1 MKRTRITAVT
11 LFGVALLALAAQP
24 AAAAES
30 TTDRLISNL
39 NQELLFVA
47 VPITLLVEG
56 ILIYTVVRF
65 KDNDDPKP
73 TRENRRLEITWTIA
87 TAIILLFVGVGA
99 YNVMG
104 ADDVITPTEVDPGPE
119 DEQINVTAQKY
130 YWTFEY
136 EKHNVTVDSNQGQL
150 VLPANQTVYLEI
162 GTADWLHAFHVPD
175 LGLKQDAVPGQQHVL
190 QTEATNPGNTYQ
202 GYCAEYCGQ
211 GHSQMM
217 FEVRVVS
224 QEEFEAWIQEQ
235 QEDSD
240 TEAANQTAY

>member
-1 MKRTRITAVT
+1 MT

-30 TTDRLISNL
+30 TTDELISSL
-39 NQELLFVA
+39 NQELLYVA

-65 KDNDDPKP
+65 RNNDEAKP

-87 TAIILLFVGVGA
+87 TAMILLFVGVGA

-104 ADDVITPTEVDPGPE
+104 SGDVIATEQIEP
-119 DEQINVTAQKY
+119 DENDEVINVTAERYK
-130 YWTFEY
+130 WTFEY
-136 EKHNVTVDSNQGQL
+136 ERHDVAISSSPGPDVSEGPL
-150 VLPANQTVYLEI
+150 LIPANEKVYLRI
-162 GTADWLHAFHVPD
+162 GTKDWLHAFHVPE
-175 LGLKQDAVPGQQHVL
+175 LGLKQDAVPGQQHIIR
-190 QTEATNPGNTYQ
+190 TEATNPGNTYQ

-217 FEVRVVS
+217 FEVEVVS
-224 QEEFEAWIQEQ
+224 QEEFEERMAEY
-235 QEDSD
+235 ESGGN
-240 TEAANQTAY
+240 ESSGNESVAA

>member
-1 MKRTRITAVT
+1 MKRKRIAAVA
-11 LFGVALLALAAQP
+11 LFGVALLAMAAEPVAAQ
-24 AAAAES
+24 ES

-65 KDNDDPKP
+65 TNNDEPKP

-87 TAIILLFVGVGA
+87 TAVILLFVGVGA

-104 ADDVITPTEVDPGPE
+104 AQDVITTDQAEPQPE
-119 DEQINVTAQKY
+119 DTEINVTAQKY

-136 EKHNVTVDSNQGQL
+136 EGENVTVNSNQGQL
-150 VLPANQTVYLEI
+150 VIPANEKVYFEI

-175 LGLKQDAVPGQQHVL
+175 LGLKQDAVPGQQNVIR
-190 QTEATNPGNTYQ
+190 TEATNPGNTYQ

-211 GHSQMM
+211 GHSRML
-217 FEVRVVS
+217 FEVQVVT
-224 QEEFEAWIQEQ
+224 QEEFEQWLEEQ
-235 QEDSD
+235 RSEDS
-240 TEAANQTAY
+240 

>member
-1 MKRTRITAVT
+1 MKRKRIAAVA
-11 LFGVALLALAAQP
+11 LFGVALLAMAAEPVAAQ
-24 AAAAES
+24 ES

-65 KDNDDPKP
+65 TNNDEPKP

-87 TAIILLFVGVGA
+87 TAVILLFVGVGA

-104 ADDVITPTEVDPGPE
+104 AQDVITTDQAEPQPE
-119 DEQINVTAQKY
+119 DTEINVTAQKY

-136 EKHNVTVDSNQGQL
+136 EDENVIVDSNQGQL
-150 VLPANQTVYLEI
+150 VIPANEKVYFEI

-175 LGLKQDAVPGQQHVL
+175 LGLKQDAVPGQQNVIR
-190 QTEATNPGNTYQ
+190 TEATNPGNTYQ

-211 GHSQMM
+211 GHSRML
-217 FEVRVVS
+217 FEVQVVT
-224 QEEFEAWIQEQ
+224 QEEFEQWLEEQ
-235 QEDSD
+235 RSEDS
-240 TEAANQTAY
+240 

>member
-1 MKRTRITAVT
+1 MKRTRIAAVT

-30 TTDRLISNL
+30 TTDRLISDL

-65 KDNDDPKP
+65 KDNDEPQP

-87 TAIILLFVGVGA
+87 TAVILLFVGVGA
-99 YNVMG
+99 YNVM
-104 ADDVITPTEVDPGPE
+104 ASPDVIAADQVEPEPE
-119 DEQINVTAQKY
+119 DEQINVTAQRY
-130 YWTFEY
+130 FWTFEY
-136 EKHNVTVDSNQGQL
+136 EQHNVTVNSNQGQL
-150 VLPANQTVYLEI
+150 VIPANEPVYFEI

-190 QTEATNPGNTYQ
+190 RTEATNPGNTYQ
-202 GYCAEYCGQ
+202 GYCAEYCGE
-211 GHSQMM
+211 GHSQML
-217 FEVRVVS
+217 FEVRVVT
-224 QEEFEAWIQEQ
+224 QDEFESWIQEQ
-235 QEDSD
+235 QENSD
-240 TEAANQTAY
+240 NESANQTAY

>member
-1 MKRTRITAVT
+1 MKRTRIAAVT

-30 TTDRLISNL
+30 TTDRLISDL

-87 TAIILLFVGVGA
+87 TAVILLFVGVGA

-104 ADDVITPTEVDPGPE
+104 AQDVITTEEAQP
-119 DEQINVTAQKY
+119 DENAEVVNVTAQRY
-130 YWTFEY
+130 YWTFSYPE
-136 EKHNVTVDSNQGQL
+136 HNVTVNSNQGQL
-150 VLPANQTVYLEI
+150 VIPANQTVYFEV

-175 LGLKQDAVPGQQHVL
+175 LGLKQDAVPGQENVIR
-190 QTEATNPGNTYQ
+190 TEALEPGNTYQ
-202 GYCAEYCGQ
+202 GYCAEYCGE
-211 GHSQMM
+211 GHSQML
-217 FEVRVVS
+217 FEVRVVT
-224 QEEFEAWIQEQ
+224 QDEFESWIQEQ
-235 QEDSD
+235 QGSSGNE
-240 TEAANQTAY
+240 TANQTAY